1 LDWPIDAAA
10 GPGIRASLYLN
21 GRNVQQLKKCWCY
34 RLSNNDGKVL
44 LVGLSTDLEI
54 GVDLGYVG
62 HRCLLCCGGIKNI
75 WCPRYGTRVADLNM
89 AGARTYRTVGGTL
102 SAPMSA

>member
-21 GRNVQQLKKCWCY
+21 GGNVQQLKKCWCY
-34 RLSNNDGKVL
+34 KLSNNDGDVL
-44 LVGLSTDLEI
+44 FVGLNTDLEI
-54 GVDLGYVG
+54 RVSRGDVV
-62 HRCLLCCGGIKNI
+62 HCCLLR
-75 WCPRYGTRVADLNM
+75 CPRIQHVRCAWEGTRVADLNM